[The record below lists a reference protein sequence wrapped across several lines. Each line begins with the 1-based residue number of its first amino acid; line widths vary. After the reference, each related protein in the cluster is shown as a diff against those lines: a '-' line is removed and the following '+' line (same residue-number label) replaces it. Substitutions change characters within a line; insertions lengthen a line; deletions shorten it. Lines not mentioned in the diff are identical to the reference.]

1 MRSPLLIFALAITG
15 LAAQA
20 ADSNV
25 AAEAINVFGL
35 DLYRTQ
41 SGREGN
47 LLLSPYSIESAL
59 AMTYAGAAGDTRT
72 EMQRVLHFPGDDS
85 VVHESFKA
93 LALELAEYK
102 TNSLEWAKRSK
113 EMGGPSTPV
122 EFNLANRLFAQR
134 GYPLRPAFLSLV
146 KESYAAP
153 VEEMD
158 FRKSP
163 EPSRVAINRWVE
175 GETKN
180 RISDLIPRELITPG
194 TRLVLVNALYLR
206 VPWDKQFNES
216 ATQKEP
222 FLVPGKDRV
231 EVPTMRDTSL
241 LGYAKHE
248 GYQVLTRTYYGNVLQ
263 FVIVLPDSPTGLADT
278 EHALTAQSLQEYV
291 HPEYHLVT
299 LHLPKFR
306 IAPPTVRLGVALMQ
320 LGMKTAF
327 DDPHGSANFDRMA
340 PRKPDDYLAISE
352 VVHKTYLALDEKGT
366 EAAAATAVVMAP
378 GGAPREEQPI
388 EIRVD
393 RPFFFAIQ
401 HVQSGACLF
410 LGRVTDP
417 R

>member
-1 MRSPLLIFALAITG
+1 MKFPSLIFTLAIAG

-20 ADSNV
+20 ADFKI
-25 AAEAINVFGL
+25 AGEAINAFGM
-35 DLYRTQ
+35 DLYRAQAGT
-41 SGREGN
+41 EGN

-59 AMTYAGAAGDTRT
+59 AMTCAGAAGDTRT
-72 EMQRVLHFPGDDS
+72 EMQRVLHLPDDDS
-85 VVHESFKA
+85 AVHESFKA

-102 TNSLEWAKRSK
+102 ARSLEWEKRSK
-113 EMGGPSTPV
+113 DTGGPSTPI
-122 EFNLANRLFAQR
+122 EFNLANRLFSQR
-134 GYPLRPAFLSLV
+134 GYPIRPAFLSLV

-158 FRKSP
+158 FNKAP

-175 GETKN
+175 AETKS
-180 RISDLIPRELITPG
+180 RIRDLVPRELITPA

-206 VPWDKQFNES
+206 VPWEKQFNEGE
-216 ATQKEP
+216 THKER
-222 FLVPGKDRV
+222 FLTRGRDGVV
-231 EVPTMRDTSL
+231 VPTMRDTSL
-241 LGYAKHE
+241 LGYAKRD
-248 GYQVLTRTYYGNVLQ
+248 GYQVLTRTYYGNELQ
-263 FVIVLPDSPTGLADT
+263 FIMVLPDSPTGLFDI
-278 EHALTAQSLQEYV
+278 ERALTAKSLQECA
-291 HPEYHLVT
+291 HLEFRKVI

-306 IAPPTVRLGVALMQ
+306 IAPPTVRLGESLKK

-327 DDPHGSANFDRMA
+327 DEPQGSANFDRMA
-340 PRKPDDYLAISE
+340 PRKPGDYLAIGE
-352 VVHKTYLALDEKGT
+352 VLHKTYLALDEGGT
-366 EAAAATAVVMAP
+366 EAAAATAVVMDP
-378 GGAPREEQPI
+378 GGAPRAEQPI

>member
-1 MRSPLLIFALAITG
+1 MKSPLLIFALAITG

-20 ADSNV
+20 ADSKI
-25 AAEAINVFGL
+25 ASEAINAFGL

-41 SGREGN
+41 AGSEGN

-85 VVHESFKA
+85 ALHESFEA

-102 TNSLEWAKRSK
+102 IRSMEWEKRSK
-113 EMGGPSTPV
+113 ESGGPSTPI
-122 EFNLANRLFAQR
+122 EYNLANRLFAQR

-153 VEEMD
+153 VEQMD

-180 RISDLIPRELITPG
+180 HISDLIPRELITPG

-206 VPWDKQFNES
+206 VPWKRQFDEGE
-216 ATQKEP
+216 THKER
-222 FLVPGKDRV
+222 FLARGRDSVD
-231 EVPTMRDTSL
+231 VPTMRDISR

-248 GYQVLTRTYYGNVLQ
+248 GYQIVTRTYYGNELQ
-263 FVIVLPDSPTGLADT
+263 FVIVLPDSPTGLFDI
-278 EHALTAQSLQEYV
+278 ERALAAKSLQECA
-291 HPEYHLVT
+291 HLKDHIVI
-299 LHLPKFR
+299 LHLPRFR

-327 DDPHGSANFDRMA
+327 DEPHGSANFDRMA

-352 VVHKTYLALDEKGT
+352 VLHKTYLALDENGT
-366 EAAAATAVVMAP
+366 EAAAATAVIMAP
-378 GGAPREEQPI
+378 GGAPPEEEPI
-388 EIRVD
+388 EIHVD